1 MAESQPIAGDAV
13 RWDGRRLTVA
23 AAPGATSDGAPED
36 IALDLDGCPFAT
48 ARAGADGSAT
58 FDLPFSP
65 SGHALA
71 TAQLR
76 RGRDGPVLHEGAL
89 TLHFGLPGTAAAG
102 TSVPPL
108 APLATPSLPPP
119 DSDCLHGEVVVVVP
133 VYGAPALVER
143 CIESVL
149 RHSGA
154 HARLLVID
162 DASPD
167 PAIAPLLS
175 RYRDRAGVEL
185 LQNATNRGF
194 TATVNRGMARAARAD
209 VVLLNADTEVGPN
222 WLAGLRR
229 AAYSA
234 SDIGTVTA
242 VSDNAG
248 AFSVPELERYCPW
261 PAGWSF
267 TQASRALWQHAGL
280 AYPSMPTGNG
290 FCLYIRRAALDA
302 VGAFDEQ
309 AFAEGYGEE
318 NDFCQRAQ
326 AAGFR
331 DLIAG
336 NVYVAH
342 ARSMSFGVARR
353 TALGEAGMRIL
364 RERWPNYDA
373 DVARDLHSFERR
385 VLDWRVRRV
394 YATADS
400 MPPPRPRV
408 AWIGADPTA
417 DATFECWRV
426 ERAGADALFTHDSTT
441 RRVEA
446 TTFAQTLWIGLQE
459 LAIELVVCGYAM
471 RGEVMPVTTALGIAC
486 VPPSEQG
493 LPVADLL
500 AQAGRLR

>member
-1 MAESQPIAGDAV
+1 MLRPIPREAV
-13 RWDGRRLTVA
+13 RWDGRKLVVA
-23 AAPGATSDGAPED
+23 ATGDAC
-36 IALDLDGCPFAT
+36 ALDLDGCHFAT
-48 ARAGADGSAT
+48 AEPDRNGNTT
-58 FDLPFSP
+58 FELPFSP
-65 SGHALA
+65 SGNALA
-71 TAQLR
+71 SARLR
-76 RGRDGPVLHEGAL
+76 RGRDGPVLDADPFAL
-89 TLHFGLPGTAAAG
+89 RFGVPGTITAEAP
-102 TSVPPL
+102 VLPL
-108 APLATPSLPPP
+108 APLAGSPIPAAFAG
-119 DSDCLHGEVVVVVP
+119 DCLRIEVVVIVP

-154 HARLLVID
+154 HARLIVID

-175 RYRDRAGVEL
+175 RYRGRSGVEL
-185 LQNATNRGF
+185 LHNETNRGF
-194 TATVNRGMARAARAD
+194 TATVNRGIACAARAD

-248 AFSVPELERYCPW
+248 AFSVPELEQYCPW
-261 PAGWSF
+261 PAAWSF

-280 AYPSMPTGNG
+280 AYPRMPTGNG

-336 NVYVAH
+336 NVFVAH
-342 ARSMSFGVARR
+342 ARSQSFGVARR
-353 TALGEAGMRIL
+353 VALGETGMRIL
-364 RERWPNYDA
+364 RARWPNYDA

-394 YATADS
+394 YAAADS

-408 AWIGADPTA
+408 AWIGVEPPADPA
-417 DATFECWRV
+417 IEAWRV
-426 ERAGADALFTHDSTT
+426 ERAGTDAIFTHATLA
-441 RRVEA
+441 RRSPA
-446 TTFAQTLWIGLQE
+446 TDFSRALRAGLQE
-459 LAIELVVCGYAM
+459 LAIELVVCDYAM
-471 RGEVMPVTTALGIAC
+471 RGEVAPVAAELGIVC
-486 VPPSEQG
+486 VPPAGSGERV
-493 LPVADLL
+493 PVGDLL